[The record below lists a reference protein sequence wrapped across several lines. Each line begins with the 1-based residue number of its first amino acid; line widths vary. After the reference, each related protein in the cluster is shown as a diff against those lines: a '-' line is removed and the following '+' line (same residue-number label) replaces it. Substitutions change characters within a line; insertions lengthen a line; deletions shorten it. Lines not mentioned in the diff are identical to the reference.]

1 MEECILN
8 CSGPDSGAIDD
19 VDIFQKPTQFESFT
33 ARLQRFK
40 SKFNER
46 NRGSFSQ
53 KPFQGKFC
61 KTLNESTYGSR
72 GEGRDA

>member
-8 CSGPDSGAIDD
+8 CSGPDLAGAIDD
-19 VDIFQKPTQFESFT
+19 GVFQKPTQFESFT

-46 NRGSFSQ
+46 NRGSFS
-53 KPFQGKFC
+53 PFQGMKF
-61 KTLNESTYGSR
+61 SR
-72 GEGRDA
+72 LFRFS

>member
-1 MEECILN
+1 MFNVFFTFSGNANNFETMEECILN
-8 CSGPDSGAIDD
+8 CSGPDSGGIED

-53 KPFQGKFC
+53 KPFQGNF
-61 KTLNESTYGSR
+61 
-72 GEGRDA
+72 

>member
-8 CSGPDSGAIDD
+8 CSGPDLGDIDD
-19 VDIFQKPTQFESFT
+19 EVFQKPTQFESFT

-53 KPFQGKFC
+53 PPFQGM
-61 KTLNESTYGSR
+61 
-72 GEGRDA
+72 